1 MWEVTRVVQSDSAML
16 ISEQSV
22 FTPRTCAKK
31 CISIFLLE
39 PGKLHRL
46 LIEGREEE
54 CIRCTRADLLT
65 GRAQGSERESAGFA
79 ADPPH
84 GIRSAA
90 RAMFDERQSV
100 EMECGSPATFVP
112 AAKTSG
118 SPSRVIDAAA
128 RASGIASSF
137 AVISGPM
144 PVGSAGEQALRSGVQ
159 GDLRREEFL
168 DNGMRRT

>member
-65 GRAQGSERESAGFA
+65 GRAQVPSVKAPASRLTRPMGYGAPLARCSMNGSPSK
-79 ADPPH
+79 
-84 GIRSAA
+84 
-90 RAMFDERQSV
+90 
-100 EMECGSPATFVP
+100 MECGSPATFAPV
-112 AAKTSG
+112 ARTSG

-144 PVGSAGEQALRSGVQ
+144 PVGSPASTSIRGLAFMEISGERSFSIM
-159 GDLRREEFL
+159 E
-168 DNGMRRT
+168 